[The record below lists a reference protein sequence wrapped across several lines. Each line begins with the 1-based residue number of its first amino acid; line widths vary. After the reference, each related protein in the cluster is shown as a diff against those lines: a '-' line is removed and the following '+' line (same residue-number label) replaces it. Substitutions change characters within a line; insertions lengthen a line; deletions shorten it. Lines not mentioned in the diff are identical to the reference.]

1 MLFRSRQNHKKK
13 PSLLRETTTVI
24 GTALVLSVLV
34 RTFLVQ
40 AFYVP
45 SESMMDTLQDS
56 DRIIVSK
63 VATAATGVHR
73 GNVVVFHDPGTW
85 LGDGFDNP
93 YDTTVGHILQFIG
106 IVPANSGKDLVKR
119 VIGVGGDTVECC
131 DNQGR
136 IMVNGK
142 GIDEPYVKDGA
153 GTAQVD

>member
-1 MLFRSRQNHKKK
+1 M
-13 PSLLRETTTVI
+13 
-24 GTALVLSVLV
+24 
-34 RTFLVQ
+34 
-40 AFYVP
+40 
-45 SESMMDTLQDS
+45 
-56 DRIIVSK
+56 SK

-153 GTAQVD
+153 GTAQVDFKVLVPEGKVFVMGDNRGNSEDSRFHLDQDNGMVPLEDIVGRVALRVWPPDRIGGIER